1 MSDNNVL
8 ISLSGIT
15 KFYDTG
21 KVKVRA
27 LKGIFLD
34 IHRGE
39 FIAIIGPSG
48 SGKSTLMNIVGCL
61 DTPTSGKYSLDGQ
74 SVASMDINQLASIRN
89 RKIGFIFQNFNLLS
103 YATSYENVELPLIL
117 AGRDGAYRKEKVT
130 DCLNQVGL
138 LDWAEHKPTE
148 LSGGQMQRI
157 AIARAL
163 ANDPDIILADEPTGN
178 LDSRSGAEIIE
189 IFKRL
194 NSEGRSVVVITHDM
208 TIADQCHRIIHL
220 KDGAIESDTRNGD
233 TVEQADEINV

>member
-27 LKGIFLD
+27 LKGIFMD
-34 IHRGE
+34 IHGGE

-61 DTPTSGKYSLDGQ
+61 DTPTSGKYMLDGQ
-74 SVASMDINQLASIRN
+74 SVASLNINQLASIRN

-103 YATSYENVELPLIL
+103 YATAFENVELPLIL
-117 AGRDGAYRKEKVT
+117 AGRDGDYRKKKVT

-157 AIARAL
+157 SIARAL
-163 ANDPDIILADEPTGN
+163 ANDPNIILADEPTGN

-208 TIADQCHRIIHL
+208 SIADQCHRVIHI
-220 KDGAIESDTRNGD
+220 KDGTIESDTRNGD
-233 TVEQADEINV
+233 AVEMPDEINV

>member
-8 ISLSGIT
+8 ISLSGMT
-15 KFYDTG
+15 KYYDTG

-48 SGKSTLMNIVGCL
+48 SGKSTLMNILGCL
-61 DTPTSGKYSLDGQ
+61 DTPTSGKYTLDGQ
-74 SVASMDINQLASIRN
+74 SVASLDINQLASIRN

-117 AGRDGAYRKEKVT
+117 RGRDGAFRKEKVT

-194 NSEGRSVVVITHDM
+194 NKEGRSVLVITHDM
-208 TIADQCHRIIHL
+208 TIADQCHRVIHI

-233 TVEQADEINV
+233 TVEQVNRINA